1 MNLHNLP
8 DLSRKRK
15 DRDVVDENEF
25 MHEDEFIRCI
35 NDAIERS
42 LVSKKLA
49 SRLGI
54 HKPLKHDSAFD
65 LSRGRF
71 VRPLSCLS
79 SPRPRQVE
87 RRLVL
92 VITTRTNTTLGAF
105 SA

>member
-1 MNLHNLP
+1 MDHHNLP

-15 DRDVVDENEF
+15 DRDDLDEDEF
-25 MHEDEFIRCI
+25 MHEADFIRCI
-35 NDAIERS
+35 QDAIES
-42 LVSKKLA
+42 NLVYKKQAL
-49 SRLGI
+49 RLGI
-54 HKPLKHDSAFD
+54 FTPLKHDSAFD

-87 RRLVL
+87 SRPVL
-92 VITTRTNTTLGAF
+92 VIKTQTNTTLGAF